1 MIKINKQLRK
11 YFILVSS
18 MSIIFVTVISNI
30 SIYMLFSNYIKD
42 MRVKGDAKV
51 VQYVENEYTMYR
63 GLNYQSKMSIMHY
76 ALSENVTIIIQDGAG
91 VILYNSSSEDSMFNL
106 PITEKST
113 VEMEYKGYF
122 FSYDGKLQGT
132 VYVGRPK
139 SILSNFEDKRFLST
153 INVVFVLSFV
163 FSLAIAIFLST
174 RISGKFLNPIHAI
187 KENAKL
193 IEAGRYK
200 KLIEVDTNTYELYD
214 LSKSVK
220 ELSDKLD
227 LQESLRKRMTNDLA
241 HELRTPIATIQSH
254 IEAFMDGIW
263 TPDIQKLSIIQVETD
278 RLMKLINELADL
290 AVVENDKIK
299 LNKTNVDL
307 SCMLND
313 LMLSLEPVFMGKNI
327 DAAQNIQEGVYFL
340 GDEDKL
346 RRIFINIISNAI
358 KYSNENGN
366 ISVLLQRAGD
376 SITFSVED
384 TGIGISKEDL
394 KHVFERFY
402 RSDVSRSRKTG
413 GMGIGLTLTK
423 ALTEAHGGSI
433 NILSEQGKG
442 TSVIVKFTVQSAG
455 NICIM

>member
-42 MRVKGDAKV
+42 MRIKGDARV
-51 VQYVENEYTMYR
+51 LQYVESEYSIYG
-63 GLNYQSKMSIMHY
+63 GLNYQSEMSIMHY
-76 ALSENVTIIIQDGAG
+76 ALSENVTVIIKNSEGG
-91 VILYNSSSEDSMFNL
+91 VLYNSSSENSMFHL
-106 PITEKST
+106 PINEKIT
-113 VEMEYKGYF
+113 GDMDYKGYS

-139 SILSNFEDKRFLST
+139 SILSNLEDKRFLST
-153 INVVFVLSFV
+153 INIVFIMSFI
-163 FSLAIAIFLST
+163 FSLIIAVFLST
-174 RISGKFLNPIHAI
+174 RISGKFLNPIHAV

-193 IEAGRYK
+193 IEAGKYK
-200 KLIEVDTNTYELYD
+200 KLKEVDTNTYELYD
-214 LSKSVK
+214 LSRSVK

-254 IEAFMDGIW
+254 IEAFIDGIW
-263 TPDIQKLSIIQVETD
+263 TPDIQKLSIIHGETD

-290 AVVENDKIK
+290 ALVENDEIK

-307 SCMLND
+307 SGMLND
-313 LMLSLEPVFMGKNI
+313 LILSLEPVFMGKNI
-327 DAAQNIQEGVYFL
+327 NTARNIQDSVYFY

-346 RRIFINIISNAI
+346 RRIFINIISNAT
-358 KYSNENGN
+358 KYSNENGSIRISLEQSKN
-366 ISVLLQRAGD
+366 I
-376 SITFSVED
+376 INFSVED
-384 TGIGISKEDL
+384 TGIGISMEDL

-423 ALTEAHGGSI
+423 ALTEAHGGTI
-433 NILSEQGKG
+433 NIFSEQGRG
-442 TSVIVKFTVQSAG
+442 TRVTVEFTEQLS
-455 NICIM
+455 